1 MFFVLNGKFCGLNT
15 AYINDYNE
23 LLKKSPNPSRQQIP
37 EIMTNF
43 FMKKKKNK
51 NEGVIVKLTT
61 YYNLLEKE
69 KENVAIVLTKNR
81 AYFDNLKLFYD
92 GFYKRSQR
100 SSNILNKVTIVK

>member
-43 FMKKKKNK
+43 FMKKNKK
-51 NEGVIVKLTT
+51 
-61 YYNLLEKE
+61 
-69 KENVAIVLTKNR
+69 
-81 AYFDNLKLFYD
+81 
-92 GFYKRSQR
+92 
-100 SSNILNKVTIVK
+100 